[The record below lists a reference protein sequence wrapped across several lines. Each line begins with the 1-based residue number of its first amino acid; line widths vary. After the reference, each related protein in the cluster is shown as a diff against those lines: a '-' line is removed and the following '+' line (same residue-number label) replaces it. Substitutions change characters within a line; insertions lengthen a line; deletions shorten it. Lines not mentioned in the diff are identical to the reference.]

1 MFISKQQHTFLYKT
15 LCLSVRT
22 EHFALFM
29 DTGQFAFFLQG
40 SGPGLKLHQLCC
52 LDPDFNTDPLIYIS
66 QESLYVLYR
75 LRQMASNGNKKPTRG
90 KTTIILGRNIDRK
103 TKLYLFWV
111 KGSGR
116 KFWSLLNYSSNLSS
130 INIRST
136 YVNFQSGPPCPTP

>member
-75 LRQMASNGNKKPTRG
+75 LRQMASNGNKKTYQG
-90 KTTIILGRNIDRK
+90 K
-103 TKLYLFWV
+103 
-111 KGSGR
+111 
-116 KFWSLLNYSSNLSS
+116 NYDNSWEK
-130 INIRST
+130 
-136 YVNFQSGPPCPTP
+136 Y